1 MQIFE
6 MDNREEVRA
15 EITLAVGL
23 HLKLGRHNQLFK
35 GWLQLFERGID
46 PTSVAE
52 GQSVP
57 AEALQELLRSAK
69 SCAGAFDACSTLA
82 GLNML
87 SGGEVPPALGEFAAN
102 VLLGRATC
110 PKKGK
115 RTVANGAHKDVTRYI
130 ILRQALRFFPMQKGK
145 GLRTEN
151 LLSTKSE
158 YPADAFEMI
167 ARALHDAG
175 LPTTESQL
183 KNLLNHPS
191 KHSIRKIGDWAMHCD

>member
-1 MQIFE
+1 
-6 MDNREEVRA
+6 MDKLEEVRTK
-15 EITLAVGL
+15 ITLAVGL
-23 HLKLGRHNQLFK
+23 HLKLRRNNQLFN

-57 AEALQELLRSAK
+57 AEALQELLQSAK
-69 SCAGAFDACSTLA
+69 SCAGSFDACSTLA
-82 GLNML
+82 GLYML
-87 SGGEVPPALGEFAAN
+87 SGSEAPPALGAFAAN

-110 PKKGK
+110 PKRGK
-115 RTVANGAHKDVTRYI
+115 RAVANGAHKDVTRYI

-145 GLRTEN
+145 GLRTEY
-151 LLSTKSE
+151 LLNAKNE
-158 YPADAFEMI
+158 YPADAFEII
-167 ARALHDAG
+167 ATALCDAG

-191 KHSIRKIGDWAMHCD
+191 KNSVRKIGDWAMHCD

>member
-1 MQIFE
+1 
-6 MDNREEVRA
+6 MDNREDVRA
-15 EITLAVGL
+15 EITLAVEL
-23 HLKLGRHNQLFK
+23 HLKLRRQNQLFN
-35 GWLQLFERGID
+35 GWQQLVESGID

-57 AEALQELLRSAK
+57 AKALQELLQNAK

-82 GLNML
+82 GLSML
-87 SGGEVPPALGEFAAN
+87 SGSEFPPALGVFAAN
-102 VLLGRATC
+102 VLLGKASC
-110 PKKGK
+110 PKRGK
-115 RTVANGAHKDVTRYI
+115 RTAANKVDEDITRYI
-130 ILRQALRFFPMQKGK
+130 ILRQTLRFFPMQKGK

-151 LLSTKSE
+151 LLNTKSE

-167 ARALHDAG
+167 ARALGDAG

-191 KHSIRKIGDWAMHCD
+191 KNSIRKIGDWAMHCD